1 MKKTKEAS
9 EMAGVSKRTLQY
21 YDDIGLLRSQ
31 RDINNH
37 RLYDDESLNRLW
49 KIMVLKE
56 LGFELAEIKIF
67 FERGKLDDMLSIKIK
82 EINKKIISLNHQRQL
97 ISKVQKDGFPEKP
110 NGSDSFIAYISQII
124 DKTQGV

>member
-9 EMAGVSKRTLQY
+9 EIAGISKRTLQY

-37 RLYDDESLNRLW
+37 RLYGDESLNRLW

-67 FERGKLDDMLSIKIK
+67 FERGNLDDMLSIKIK
-82 EINKKIISLNHQRQL
+82 EIRWIS
-97 ISKVQKDGFPEKP
+97 V
-110 NGSDSFIAYISQII
+110 SF
-124 DKTQGV
+124 VR